1 MSTLFVNKLKA
12 AVGSLINIPSGQKL
26 IGTDTASVYAP
37 GMIIQCKYSP
47 RLGAPANF
55 TATTFSEIS
64 TSMRVTITIKQTG
77 SLLDFQCPLYTEVDT
92 GGGHGMAQLQ
102 YSTDGGS
109 NWTEVGTY
117 NVTAASDNDVGYG
130 FSDYQDHSFN
140 AGDEVTYRVNY
151 RKSNVA
157 GGHAIADN
165 GPGETPKAYL
175 RVMEI
180 AQ

>member
-26 IGTDTASVYAP
+26 IGADTASVYAP

-92 GGGHGMAQLQ
+92 GGAHGMAQLQ

-109 NWTEVGTY
+109 NWTEHGTY
-117 NVTAASDNDVGYG
+117 NITAATDNDIGYG
-130 FSDYQDHSFN
+130 FSDYQDHSFS
-140 AGDEVTYRVNY
+140 AGDEVVYRVNY
-151 RKSNVA
+151 RKSSTT
-157 GGHAIADN
+157 GGHAIADT
-165 GPGETPKAYL
+165 GPGEAPKTYL
-175 RVMEI
+175 RIMEI